1 MSARPGPLKSYQTKH
16 RTTTGR
22 SFNLGQL
29 VVQGIQ
35 LTWKISI
42 TLLSYCY
49 ETSEWRNMWTTMDG
63 FCEFICSWEPALS
76 CKDRKSVLTQNWMWA
91 VASKIFFLVCVSTY
105 FNCWL
110 VNKQFDA
117 SVSCPDALS
126 FSKRSFAVFRLAL
139 RVRHAFLNWPMYSM
153 SDSSPSM
160 GGNSS
165 SFFSWSRGAA
175 GLGWSLLPLRL
186 TSLQVR
192 TVCQTA
198 PCPGAPVQT
207 PSNVRHLLRH
217 HP

>member
-1 MSARPGPLKSYQTKH
+1 MRHPNEGTCGPPWMDFVNLFAAGNQHFPAKIGNRSLHKTECGRWPAR
-16 RTTTGR
+16 
-22 SFNLGQL
+22 
-29 VVQGIQ
+29 
-35 LTWKISI
+35 
-42 TLLSYCY
+42 
-49 ETSEWRNMWTTMDG
+49 
-63 FCEFICSWEPALS
+63 
-76 CKDRKSVLTQNWMWA
+76 
-91 VASKIFFLVCVSTY
+91 FFFWVCVSTY